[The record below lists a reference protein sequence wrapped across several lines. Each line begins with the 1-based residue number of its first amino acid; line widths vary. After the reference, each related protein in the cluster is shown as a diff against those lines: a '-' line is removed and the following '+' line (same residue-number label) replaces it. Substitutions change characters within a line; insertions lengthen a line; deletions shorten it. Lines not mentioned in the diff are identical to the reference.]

1 MIVLFLRQHLS
12 WICLVFTLQVLVNG
26 LLYLDDGI
34 VHVSYVYLNLVWLV
48 LFASFCAIR
57 YIRDYKWMKQYPQHE
72 SNYFK
77 TIEVKYEQY
86 IEQLNEVIREKNL
99 VVLERQDELLAWVHE
114 MKSPLT
120 ALQLLTEKIE
130 DPSLKE
136 RMEHEWLRLYLLLD
150 QQLHSTRL
158 MTMEQDTVLTKVY
171 IRTVVAS
178 EVKALRSWFFE
189 KNIALEMDDLEV
201 EVLSDAKWL
210 GFIVRQVLTNAVKYS
225 EPGREVRVYTT
236 VEHGRAVLHI
246 EDQGIGIAAEDLP
259 RVFRKSYTGTI
270 GRETSAAT
278 GMGLYLAK
286 QAAEPLQV
294 KLAIDSTVGVGT
306 TVHLYFSQA
315 NSYLKT
321 LGM

>member
-1 MIVLFLRQHLS
+1 
-12 WICLVFTLQVLVNG
+12 
-26 LLYLDDGI
+26 
-34 VHVSYVYLNLVWLV
+34 
-48 LFASFCAIR
+48 
-57 YIRDYKWMKQYPQHE
+57 MKQYPQHE